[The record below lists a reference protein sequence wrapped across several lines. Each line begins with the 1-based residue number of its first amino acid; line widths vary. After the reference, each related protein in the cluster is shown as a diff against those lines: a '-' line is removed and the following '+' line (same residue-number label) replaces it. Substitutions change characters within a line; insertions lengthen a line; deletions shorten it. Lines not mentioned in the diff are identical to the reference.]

1 MPNAPPPRVMAH
13 HPPLPTRC
21 IPRHLCL
28 VGTATSIPAPGP
40 PPGCAPPLLFLA
52 PMSSA
57 SADTLAFARALDGQ
71 YRIEREIGRGGMG
84 IVYLARDLKLDRPVA
99 IKTLPYH
106 LTSDPVLRERF
117 LREAR
122 TAAALAHPGIVPI
135 HRADELGEFVFFVMG
150 FVDGESMAQRVRSRG
165 PYPPAELVPLLIDVA
180 SALGYAH
187 ARGVVHR
194 DIKAENILLDA
205 TGTRAMVTDF
215 GIARL
220 QQAAPLTQTGMVLG
234 TVFYM
239 SPEQV
244 VGDTL
249 DGRSDL
255 YAFGVLA
262 FFALTGRFPFESETP
277 SAVLVAHV
285 TQPPPTIRRI
295 APAVPPALGAIVD
308 RLLAKDRSARFADAG
323 ALVAALADAAQGI
336 PADAPAAADVVLS
349 PTEAHAIWER
359 AALLQELTGQVAPP
373 AAAARREGTR
383 EPLATGAGYPV
394 GDVRLAARD
403 VGIDDRYVERALVE
417 HGVGAG
423 VPGEVVQPGGAMQE
437 RVNPLVGAHTRLEFE
452 VTIPGELTD
461 PDFEDVAD
469 EIRRSIGDVGTLN
482 TIGRSVAWT
491 SFGTPTSQ
499 RKLQLT
505 VSSRNGRTV
514 VRGFE
519 DLSQL
524 MGGIFGG
531 VVGGVGGGAGA
542 AAFGLAMALTQGAV
556 LVAAPAFVGVAGGAY
571 ALARGIF
578 TTMSRRR
585 ERVLRS
591 AVERVAQR
599 ARECIAARRLSRTTD
614 PRRRPR

>member
-1 MPNAPPPRVMAH
+1 
-13 HPPLPTRC
+13 
-21 IPRHLCL
+21 
-28 VGTATSIPAPGP
+28 
-40 PPGCAPPLLFLA
+40 
-52 PMSSA
+52 MSS
-57 SADTLAFARALDGQ
+57 SPPDTLAFGRALDGQ

-106 LTSDPVLRERF
+106 LASDPVLRERF

-150 FVDGESMAQRVRSRG
+150 FVDGESMAQRVRTRG
-165 PYPPAELVPLLIDVA
+165 PYPPAELMPLLIDVA

-285 TQPPPTIRRI
+285 TQPPPAIRRI
-295 APAVPPALGAIVD
+295 APTVPPTLGAIVD
-308 RLLAKDRSARFADAG
+308 RLLAKDRSARFADAES
-323 ALVAALADAAQGI
+323 LVAALADAAQAI
-336 PADAPAAADVVLS
+336 PANAPAATDVVLS
-349 PTEAHAIWER
+349 PTQAHAIWER

-373 AAAARREGTR
+373 AAVARREGSR
-383 EPLATGAGYPV
+383 EPLDTGAGYPV
-394 GDVRLAARD
+394 ADVRLAARD
-403 VGIDDRYVERALVE
+403 VGIDEKYVERALIE

-423 VPGEVVQPGGAMQE
+423 VPGDVVQPGGAMQE

-482 TIGRSVAWT
+482 TIGRSVTWT
-491 SFGTPTSQ
+491 SFGTPASQ

-531 VVGGVGGGAGA
+531 VIGGVGGGAGT
-542 AAFGLAMALTQGAV
+542 AAFGVAMALTKGAV
-556 LVAAPAFVGVAGGAY
+556 LIAAPAFVGVAGGAY

-585 ERVLRS
+585 ERVLRN

-599 ARECIAARRLSRTTD
+599 ARACIEDRRLPRTTD
-614 PRRRPR
+614 PRRLPR